1 MMCKVGLKSKVSFFT
16 AISCVLCAVLMQFW
30 VMSFES
36 WVISVFFLYD
46 ADSQVNLFHSN
57 IKKWSCRE
65 WIEMITDPW
74 VMIIGYGMHYIS
86 VICCAR
92 ACVCVPPLS
101 TFYHHWLHPSQW
113 SQCSVLNSSSP
124 SPQDTS
130 YFSGYERAT
139 LSGGQQFR
147 ARLSLLRCLLPP
159 ARSEPQT
166 VAPLLFP
173 SESFTRCRHLSD
185 PASIVCLF
193 SQLHF
198 SLYVHGDFNGSVL
211 LSIEEN
217 GTSSAPLVWERKG
230 QQGDNW
236 DGVVLQLD
244 GLLHE

>member
-1 MMCKVGLKSKVSFFT
+1 MKLQGVNRNDYRSLG
-16 AISCVLCAVLMQFW
+16 
-30 VMSFES
+30 
-36 WVISVFFLYD
+36 YD
-46 ADSQVNLFHSN
+46 NRIWNALHQCDML
-57 IKKWSCRE
+57 R
-65 WIEMITDPW
+65 T
-74 VMIIGYGMHYIS
+74 
-86 VICCAR
+86 
-92 ACVCVPPLS
+92 CVCVCSSLIHILS
-101 TFYHHWLHPSQW
+101 PSVVIHPSQW

-166 VAPLLFP
+166 VALPLFA
-173 SESFTRCRHLSD
+173 SEFFTRCRHLSD